1 MVFKFA
7 LLVMIV
13 FLNSAI
19 DGKYLLVKVD
29 AEFSNKGFEAEQDNR
44 GCLPEGCKYILSS
57 SYILFLHCVW
67 WQTACNYPLTHSL
80 HGRATH
86 RLLARIRGRFC
97 SVPFSN
103 ILWKYICNL
112 RLWCFYIIEH
122 NSNVIVWF
130 IWSDAKSCR
139 SCVVSN
145 LHRVPVKPSPRP
157 CNCHNHLVFAMCS
170 LQEALPSHCGSAER
184 CIRRTIISPKS
195 EYCFAL

>member
-1 MVFKFA
+1 MNINVNVGDHYK
-7 LLVMIV
+7 
-13 FLNSAI
+13 
-19 DGKYLLVKVD
+19 
-29 AEFSNKGFEAEQDNR
+29 
-44 GCLPEGCKYILSS
+44 LSS

-86 RLLARIRGRFC
+86 RLLVRIRGRFC

-130 IWSDAKSCR
+130 IWYDAKSCR

-170 LQEALPSHCGSAER
+170 LQEAVPSHCGSAER

>member
-1 MVFKFA
+1 MSKLEITTNYRAHTFYFFIA
-7 LLVMIV
+7 
-13 FLNSAI
+13 SG
-19 DGKYLLVKVD
+19 D
-29 AEFSNKGFEAEQDNR
+29 R
-44 GCLPEGCKYILSS
+44 
-57 SYILFLHCVW
+57 
-67 WQTACNYPLTHSL
+67 QTACNYPLTHSL

-86 RLLARIRGRFC
+86 RLLVRIRGRFC

-112 RLWCFYIIEH
+112 RLRCFTSSSIIRT
-122 NSNVIVWF
+122 S
-130 IWSDAKSCR
+130 SCDSFGMMQNHAEVR

>member
-1 MVFKFA
+1 MHFLISDFKDF
-7 LLVMIV
+7 
-13 FLNSAI
+13 FLDLSTSVPMLRGETVIKHLPSLNTVNI
-19 DGKYLLVKVD
+19 NVKVGD
-29 AEFSNKGFEAEQDNR
+29 HYK
-44 GCLPEGCKYILSS
+44 LSS

-86 RLLARIRGRFC
+86 RLLVRIRGRFC

-112 RLWCFYIIEH
+112 RLRCFTSSRIIRT
-122 NSNVIVWF
+122 S
-130 IWSDAKSCR
+130 SCDSFGMMQNHAEVR

>member
-1 MVFKFA
+1 MGDYKD
-7 LLVMIV
+7 LLDLRTSSPISGGDTML
-13 FLNSAI
+13 LNTC
-19 DGKYLLVKVD
+19 LLW
-29 AEFSNKGFEAEQDNR
+29 
-44 GCLPEGCKYILSS
+44 ILWISMS
-57 SYILFLHCVW
+57 KLEITTNYRAHTFYFFIASGDR
-67 WQTACNYPLTHSL
+67 QTACNYPLTHSL

-86 RLLARIRGRFC
+86 RLLVRIRGRFC

-112 RLWCFYIIEH
+112 RLWCFYIIEY

-130 IWSDAKSCR
+130 IWYDAKSCR

>member
-1 MVFKFA
+1 MGDYKD
-7 LLVMIV
+7 LLDLRTSSPISGGDTML
-13 FLNSAI
+13 LNTC
-19 DGKYLLVKVD
+19 LLW
-29 AEFSNKGFEAEQDNR
+29 
-44 GCLPEGCKYILSS
+44 ILWISLS
-57 SYILFLHCVW
+57 KLEITTNYRAHTFYFF
-67 WQTACNYPLTHSL
+67 TASGDRPPVIIRWHTR

-86 RLLARIRGRFC
+86 RLLVRIRGRFC

-112 RLWCFYIIEH
+112 RLWCFYIIEY

-130 IWSDAKSCR
+130 IWYDAKSCR

>member
-1 MVFKFA
+1 
-7 LLVMIV
+7 MIKHLPS
-13 FLNSAI
+13 LNI
-19 DGKYLLVKVD
+19 VDINVKVGRHY
-29 AEFSNKGFEAEQDNR
+29 K
-44 GCLPEGCKYILSS
+44 LSR

-86 RLLARIRGRFC
+86 RLLVRIRGRFAQC
-97 SVPFSN
+97 RFQIFCGN
-103 ILWKYICNL
+103 IFAICDSGV
-112 RLWCFYIIEH
+112 FTSSSIIRT
-122 NSNVIVWF
+122 S
-130 IWSDAKSCR
+130 SCDSFGMMQNHAEVR